1 MTKCNMTCQ
10 LSMIFSQLLK
20 VMLQIFS
27 LVMGF
32 VLGLIGQLNHNQE
45 KKIVIDETIGLLF
58 AFICS

>member
-10 LSMIFSQLLK
+10 LSMIFSQLLR

>member
-10 LSMIFSQLLK
+10 LSMIFSQLLR

-32 VLGLIGQLNHNQE
+32 VLGLIGPLNHNQE